1 MIRLPS
7 IAQRAISIFQID
19 AYEAVLAQRRS
30 VSAIKGL
37 ILSEKRSRTS

>member
-19 AYEAVLAQRRS
+19 AYEAVLGQEGAQ
-30 VSAIKGL
+30 
-37 ILSEKRSRTS
+37 